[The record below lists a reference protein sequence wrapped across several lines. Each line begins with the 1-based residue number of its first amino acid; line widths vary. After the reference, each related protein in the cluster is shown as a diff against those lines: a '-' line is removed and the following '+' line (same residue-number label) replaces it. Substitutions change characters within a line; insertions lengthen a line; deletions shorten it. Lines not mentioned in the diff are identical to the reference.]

1 MKPEVAI
8 SDHILPSLRLAQAVN
23 SHFRFAYRH
32 KFPGWTKPMAQ
43 YFEIHPDNPQH
54 RLIQQAVRIIDQGG
68 LIVYPTDSSYAL
80 GCHIGDKSAMERIQ
94 RLRKLDKKHHFT
106 LVCSD
111 LSEIGEYAKV
121 DNSSYR
127 LLKSLTPGPYT
138 FLLKATSEVPRRLM
152 NPKRKT
158 IGLRVPDNNITRAI
172 LSELGQP
179 IMSSTLIEPGK
190 YDALDDARAIR
201 KKFEHDVD
209 LVIDGGTCGIEPTTV
224 INLIDGIPEVLR
236 YGKGNVDFLE
246 D

>member
-1 MKPEVAI
+1 
-8 SDHILPSLRLAQAVN
+8 
-23 SHFRFAYRH
+23 
-32 KFPGWTKPMAQ
+32 MAQ
-43 YFEIHPDNPQH
+43 FFEIHPDNPQK

-94 RLRKLDKKHHFT
+94 RLRRLDNKHHFT

-111 LSEIGEYAKV
+111 LSEIGVYAKV

-127 LLKSLTPGPYT
+127 LMKTLTPGPYT

-152 NPKRKT
+152 NPRRKT
-158 IGLRVPDNNITRAI
+158 IGLRVPDHVITHAI
-172 LSELGQP
+172 LAELGQP

-190 YDALDDARAIR
+190 YDAMDDAQAIR
-201 KKFEHDVD
+201 ERFEHEVD
-209 LVIDGGTCGIEPTTV
+209 LVIDGGACGIEPTTV
-224 INLIDGIPEVLR
+224 INLIDGNPEVLR
-236 YGKGNVDFLE
+236 YGKGDVAFLE